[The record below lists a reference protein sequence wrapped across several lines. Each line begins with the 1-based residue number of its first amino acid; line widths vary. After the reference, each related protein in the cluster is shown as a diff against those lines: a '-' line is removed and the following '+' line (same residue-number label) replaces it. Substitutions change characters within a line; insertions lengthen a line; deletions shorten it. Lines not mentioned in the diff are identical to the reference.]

1 MSILN
6 EELEERYPI
15 EEGDCITLTREQLA
29 LQLRRA
35 YKAGATRDYKR
46 TPHGHTELVEI
57 IGNLQDSHLL
67 PDGTD
72 RGCRKNSSGRA
83 CQGHHQIGVILET
96 STHSLIQGD
105 HTMSWD
111 KYQSR
116 DPRRID
122 PMKTPLY
129 DYVVL
134 DTETTGFKPENGAK
148 LIEIGAVKI
157 HDGKLVDRYEQLI
170 DPHQPIP
177 EYITSLTGINDSMVI
192 GQPDVSQAII
202 RFDKWL
208 GPRTIIMAHNASFDL
223 SFLDAAMKTVNGGM
237 FFFPHRFVDTLEMS
251 RNIHPEKP
259 SHKVAVLIRDYGIGD
274 VEEHRALSDATQ
286 ENMLYEAM
294 RREEFGR

>member
-1 MSILN
+1 
-6 EELEERYPI
+6 
-15 EEGDCITLTREQLA
+15 
-29 LQLRRA
+29 
-35 YKAGATRDYKR
+35 
-46 TPHGHTELVEI
+46 
-57 IGNLQDSHLL
+57 
-67 PDGTD
+67 
-72 RGCRKNSSGRA
+72 
-83 CQGHHQIGVILET
+83 
-96 STHSLIQGD
+96 
-105 HTMSWD
+105 MSWD
-111 KYQSR
+111 RYQSR

-157 HDGKLVDRYEQLI
+157 HGGKLVDRYEQLI
-170 DPHQPIP
+170 DPHQHIP
-177 EYITSLTGINDSMVI
+177 EHITSLTGINDSMVI

-251 RNIHPEKP
+251 RKIHPEKP

-294 RREEFGR
+294 RREEFGCQMGYEDMFNPECRDYLKSRKPSQREQEIAKLEKQADKKHDMYGNKTLYEVSGEVAAIYESQKALRLRLESIEEKLDELLRTQKGLG